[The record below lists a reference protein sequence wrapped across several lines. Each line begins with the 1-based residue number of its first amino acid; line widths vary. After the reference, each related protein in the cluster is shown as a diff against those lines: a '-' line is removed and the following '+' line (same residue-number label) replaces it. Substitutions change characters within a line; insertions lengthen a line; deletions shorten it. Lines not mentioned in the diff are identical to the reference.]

1 MPRAAAYNMAFG
13 VRGNKKAIDC
23 GILRARVALDR
34 TARKWSGSGMIAP
47 DLALTRRRLLTGLA
61 ATGFLASAAPG
72 ALAQAPRPLELT
84 AQIGARAL
92 RLGQP
97 DTALATLIGAGGDG
111 ALRFQRGDEVA
122 VILANALPR
131 PALLS
136 IRGGGTAGAEPL
148 LARQPAAPGARAS
161 FPLKL
166 RHAGTGLCD
175 LRLWGDDSAPMPV
188 RALVVAEREPVA
200 VDRDEVLL
208 IEDVRLDGDGRALA
222 PGSDAASA
230 SSLLLLNGRLGF
242 ELPVRS
248 GQRLRIRFI
257 NGCHRSVIALKVADH
272 DLRVMAVDGQPA
284 EPFVARAGQVVL
296 APGSRVDAVVDALR
310 APGSEAAILLHDGSS
325 ARPIGRLVYGAEPA
339 VRATTA
345 APLGPLPSN
354 GLPERLD
361 LKSALRVELPLGGP
375 DWSRPA
381 DLTAATAP
389 AFKLK
394 PGRVAVLALS
404 NPGPQPM
411 VFHLHGHWFRLLDR
425 LDDGWKPFWL
435 DTLTIGAQQTERIAF
450 AAEQPGRW
458 LLEAMAAHW
467 SAPRLLR
474 SYAVE

>member
-1 MPRAAAYNMAFG
+1 M
-13 VRGNKKAIDC
+13 
-23 GILRARVALDR
+23 
-34 TARKWSGSGMIAP
+34 TAP

-92 RLGQP
+92 RPGLP

-122 VILANALPR
+122 VSLANALPT

-148 LARQPAAPGARAS
+148 LARRPAAPGGRDIFS
-161 FPLKL
+161 LPL

-222 PGSDAASA
+222 PGRDAVPAN
-230 SSLLLLNGRLGF
+230 SLLLLNGRLGF

-248 GQRLRIRFI
+248 GQRLRLRFI
-257 NGCHRSVIALKVADH
+257 NGCHRSVIALKIADH

-296 APGSRVDAVVDALR
+296 APGSRVDAMVDALR
-310 APGSEAAILLHDGSS
+310 PPGSEAAILLHDGSS
-325 ARPIGRLVYGAEPA
+325 ARPLGRLLYGAEPA
-339 VRATTA
+339 LRTA
-345 APLGPLPSN
+345 PTVPLGPLPSN

-375 DWSRPA
+375 DWRRPA
-381 DLTAATAP
+381 DLTAAAAP

-404 NPGPQPM
+404 NPGAQPM

-458 LLEAMAAHW
+458 LLEAMAAQW